1 VRKLFFTQVRDALL
15 KLSVDQGGGE
25 GGGGGRGG
33 ERGGA
38 GGGGGGGGG
47 ASTLLVAIRVL
58 RKVAYRGDTQVLL
71 TCFQRVANVLL
82 ISTCLLISAAK
93 GGV

>member
-1 VRKLFFTQVRDALL
+1 MRKLFFTQVRDALL

-33 ERGGA
+33 ER
-38 GGGGGGGGG
+38 GGGGGG

>member
-1 VRKLFFTQVRDALL
+1 VRKLLFTQVRDALL

-33 ERGGA
+33 ER
-38 GGGGGGGGG
+38 GGGGGG